1 MKKIYQ
7 KGELILKAKN
17 LFAEERKIDRLDGW
31 FIAKEIE
38 MNSACKYNDCS
49 DEVKKAMLLCDVLRE
64 IPISLSDNA
73 VFVGAQRDAFAMS
86 YGLKSYMICIS
97 QWV

>member
-49 DEVKKAMLLCDVLRE
+49 DEVKKAITHDKKASADTCSVVFVSE
-64 IPISLSDNA
+64 IGNGVIEEWSMNA
-73 VFVGAQRDAFAMS
+73 VLDR
-86 YGLKSYMICIS
+86 LERE
-97 QWV
+97 